1 MMHYI
6 NNVIL
11 YVKYVLYIFVIYLGI
26 KVLFMI
32 FKIVKNNLSKL
43 FIYLGITKEKKTL
56 NKMLSKTMPNG
67 TMPNGTMSNEINNKD
82 KIEILM
88 DKFGIKSTERTKIN
102 LKYVID
108 KPSHLNVTNTT
119 KMHNNSDMIN
129 IFNDDFYKGIEQ
141 LQNDEKT
148 MRIMKAY
155 IYNKYMFSYFF
166 GNDDGLKIK
175 DLSSFY
181 EFHKRGIMSEKGNSY
196 NILLKFYNNDM
207 TYLYIFVNSNNLI
220 KIKSHQEYDKLCE
233 LFEYNNNIFLIRDD
247 KGAHYITHGSCI
259 TQKINEKEIKSIFF
273 RDTSH
278 LNNKNYDMLCQ
289 FENVKIYFYTST
301 KIYFDE

>member
-1 MMHYI
+1 
-6 NNVIL
+6 
-11 YVKYVLYIFVIYLGI
+11 
-26 KVLFMI
+26 
-32 FKIVKNNLSKL
+32 
-43 FIYLGITKEKKTL
+43 
-56 NKMLSKTMPNG
+56 
-67 TMPNGTMSNEINNKD
+67 
-82 KIEILM
+82 
-88 DKFGIKSTERTKIN
+88 
-102 LKYVID
+102 
-108 KPSHLNVTNTT
+108 
-119 KMHNNSDMIN
+119 
-129 IFNDDFYKGIEQ
+129 
-141 LQNDEKT
+141 
-148 MRIMKAY
+148 
-155 IYNKYMFSYFF
+155 MFSYFF

-181 EFHKRGIMSEKGNSY
+181 EFHKRGITSEKGNSY

-233 LFEYNNNIFLIRDD
+233 LFEHNNNIFLIRDD
-247 KGAHYITHGSCI
+247 EGAHYITHGSHI